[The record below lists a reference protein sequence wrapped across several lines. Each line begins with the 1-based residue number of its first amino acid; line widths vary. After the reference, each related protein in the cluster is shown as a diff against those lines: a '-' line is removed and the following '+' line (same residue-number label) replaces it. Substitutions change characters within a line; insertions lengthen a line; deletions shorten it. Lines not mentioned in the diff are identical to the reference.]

1 MYHFVIGA
9 FVETYSSDSARRRR
23 NGLHQVDARRERIL
37 DTAQT
42 LFLRDGLEQS
52 SMRSIADAAGI
63 APVTLYRYFPDRH
76 PIAIEVAARMINRIV
91 DTCSTN
97 ARAAVGTGAPAGEES
112 RREHEV
118 FCRYALAMVDKYREL
133 RDAYR
138 YIGLFDHLYARSYPS
153 QELAKLYRR
162 RLREAVAA
170 MPVLDLEQAPP
181 EIEHDRE
188 RMVTLTNVIMSY
200 MEKMSAR
207 GVLMGREQRVQFRTQ
222 MRHFRDYVESILA
235 SEFGWDPTRRTCE
248 REDEEHID
256 VRKE

>member
-1 MYHFVIGA
+1 MDYH
-9 FVETYSSDSARRRR
+9 SSDSARRRR
-23 NGLHQVDARRERIL
+23 NGLHQVDSRRERIL
-37 DTAQT
+37 ETAEHV
-42 LFLRDGLEQS
+42 FLRDGLEET

-76 PIAIEVAARMINRIV
+76 PIAIEIAARMIKRIF
-91 DTCSTN
+91 DTCTAVALASSRTEGTTSDE
-97 ARAAVGTGAPAGEES
+97 AVGE
-112 RREHEV
+112 REV
-118 FCRYALAMVDKYREL
+118 FCRYCLAMVDKYREL
-133 RDAYR
+133 KDAYR
-138 YIGLFDHLYARSYPS
+138 YIGLFDHLYAGSYPS
-153 QELAKLYRR
+153 RELARLYRR
-162 RLREAVAA
+162 RLREAVAG

-235 SEFGWDPTRRTCE
+235 GEFGWDPLSGTCAG
-248 REDEEHID
+248 DAQEEQAD
-256 VRKE
+256 VRKR